1 MSDNFKVLGIGLIVL
16 GTLSAGLV
24 LAQMW
29 FTPFAPDFFVRILV
43 TLGVCGL
50 YGIYVGMI
58 WDDIEKSRYRNM
70 LLSLAGFGL
79 IAVILVLVQTWAEA
93 FAWGTFIK
101 LMVSVVVLSGLVSF
115 IMAIREDFL
124 EGKRLKDQDF
134 LD

>member
-1 MSDNFKVLGIGLIVL
+1 MNDNFKVLGIGLIAL
-16 GTLSAGLV
+16 GTVFALLI

-29 FTPFAPDFFVRILV
+29 LTPFAPDFFARLLV
-43 TLGVCGL
+43 TLGVCGI

-58 WDDIEKSRYRNM
+58 WDDLEKSRYRNL

-79 IAVILVLVQTWAEA
+79 IAVVLVLVQTWMEA
-93 FAWGTFIK
+93 FAWATFVK
-101 LMVSVVVLSGLVSF
+101 LMASVVILSGLVSF

>member
-1 MSDNFKVLGIGLIVL
+1 MNDNFKVLGVGLIAL
-16 GTLSAGLV
+16 GTVFALLI

-29 FTPFAPDFFVRILV
+29 LTPFAPDFFARLLV
-43 TLGVCGL
+43 TLGVCGI

-58 WDDIEKSRYRNM
+58 WDDLEKSRYRNL

-79 IAVILVLVQTWAEA
+79 IAVVLVLVQTWMEA
-93 FAWGTFIK
+93 FAWATFVK
-101 LMVSVVVLSGLVSF
+101 LMASVVILSGLVSF